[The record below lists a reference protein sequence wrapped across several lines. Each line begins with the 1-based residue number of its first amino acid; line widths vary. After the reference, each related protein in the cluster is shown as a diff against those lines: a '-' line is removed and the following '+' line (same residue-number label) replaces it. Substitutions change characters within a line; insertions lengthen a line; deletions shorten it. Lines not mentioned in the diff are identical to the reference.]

1 MKKKEKIEKII
12 KSSVKKGIEE
22 LGADV
27 FYNEV
32 HQHCAVEA
40 QDLSDYKD
48 CTEYEVERI
57 KKKKSREKYS
67 EW

>member
-1 MKKKEKIEKII
+1 MKKKEKIEKIMPF
-12 KSSVKKGIEE
+12 VKKGVEE

-32 HQHCAVEA
+32 HQHCVVEA
-40 QDLSDYKD
+40 QDLSDYKE

-57 KKKKSREKYS
+57 KRKKSREKYS